1 MNLENKRVV
10 GKLTNADRIM
20 THAFW
25 LGVYP
30 GIGVAE
36 MEYVLEI
43 LSNFL
48 KHEA

>member
-36 MEYVLEI
+36 MEYVKKKL
-43 LSNFL
+43 NQFL
-48 KHEA
+48 IRF